1 MFIKNV
7 ASNSLS
13 ELEALSAPYDN
24 VHYVQTD
31 LSDPINIAE
40 TLKTANVVI
49 RRVTLRSGV
58 LSTKLIDFQS
68 VTSTS
73 SCPGCRA
80 LY

>member
-1 MFIKNV
+1 MLITSV

-49 RRVTLRSGV
+49 RRVTIEIWRFV
-58 LSTKLIDFQS
+58 DE
-68 VTSTS
+68 
-73 SCPGCRA
+73 A
-80 LY
+80 H